1 MSGGEGQ
8 LVALTRLFLRSPD
21 FVLLDEAS
29 SRIDPQTEERVT
41 RAIDRLVENRTAVV
55 IAHRLS
61 TVERL
66 DEILVLDGGRVAEHG
81 LTSDLRR
88 DPSSRYSRLLAVG
101 SSTAFDEVVPS

>member
-8 LVALTRLFLRSPD
+8 LIALARLFLRSPD

-29 SRIDPQTEERVT
+29 SRIDPQTEARVT
-41 RAIDRLVENRTAVV
+41 GAIDRLLVGRTAVV

-66 DEILVLDGGRVAEHG
+66 DEVLVLDGGRIVEHG
-81 LTSDLRR
+81 PTAALRSDQ
-88 DPSSRYSRLLAVG
+88 SSRYAKLLAIGRG
-101 SSTAFDEVVPS
+101 SAVEEVLA